1 MACTSDSHEYD
12 RLVKENPKSTK
23 ILAEGDS
30 WFAYPRRYFAFGSAS
45 NIVDQLGKKKS
56 YVIYSCASNGDEAV
70 TMMSGEQKLSLMKRI
85 AANPYDIMLF
95 SGGGNDIVGRYD
107 FDFFV
112 KEKKPGMKV
121 LDCVQEDRVAR
132 KLSQILAAYE
142 ELIERTME
150 FAENKNMMIITH
162 TYDIAIPSDKGYL
175 LFDIFPIGE
184 SWMYPLLLKRN
195 IVAPADQQE
204 IVREILTRFKTMLL
218 GVQVKYPGQIIV
230 VDTQNTLKPNHW
242 RNEIH
247 PTPQGFKIVSDLIA
261 AKIDEV
267 VRTKR

>member
-1 MACTSDSHEYD
+1 MPYTSDSHEYGQ
-12 RLVKENPKSTK
+12 LVKAKPKATK

-45 NIVDQLGKKKS
+45 NIVNQLGKKKS

-70 TMMSGEQKLSLMKRI
+70 TMMSGDQKHSLMKRI

-107 FDFFV
+107 LDFFV
-112 KEKKPGMKV
+112 KEMKPGMSA
-121 LDCVQEDRVAR
+121 LDCVDGLRVSR
-132 KLSQILAAYE
+132 KLSQIQAAYE

-150 FAENKNMMIITH
+150 FALNKDMKIITH

-184 SWMYPLLLKRN
+184 SWMYPLLMKRK
-195 IVAPADQQE
+195 ITDPADQQA
-204 IVREILTRFKTMLL
+204 IVREILTRFKKMLL
-218 GVQVKYPGQIIV
+218 EVQGTYPERIRV
-230 VDTQNTLKPNHW
+230 VDTQGSLMPNHW

-261 AKIDEV
+261 AEIDRL
-267 VRTKR
+267 VR